1 MGNPLG
7 RAPTQVGTAPWPEEM
22 PVMEGT
28 SPDDMK
34 RIIGAQYMNNGV
46 LPNGGLTV
54 EGTSSMKYKVN
65 HGAAFMF
72 DSVAS
77 GLGVLV
83 PVDTVT
89 VNTAP
94 APSTGT
100 RTDTIYVD
108 GDGVVRVH
116 EGTNPPHGVVIAQ
129 FVVPAGVTSTSS
141 AQRTIDRNYA
151 IPVGAS
157 LGRLLHWDGSGI
169 TAWTETNPTQRFKG
183 QFSLPTD
190 RIVRIEQVA
199 TLTTPDAATSLPHY
213 AAFTYRIDGDTWVK
227 RAYFQADPTR
237 QTRTVSMSLELPE
250 GNHTLQVDTH
260 IRSFNGSHDDIEKI
274 YVTESWDSALEM
286 SLWDAGVSR

>member
-1 MGNPLG
+1 MGKPLG

-199 TLTTPDAATSLPHY
+199 TLTTPDAATRLPH
-213 AAFTYRIDGDTWVK
+213 
-227 RAYFQADPTR
+227 
-237 QTRTVSMSLELPE
+237 
-250 GNHTLQVDTH
+250 
-260 IRSFNGSHDDIEKI
+260 
-274 YVTESWDSALEM
+274 
-286 SLWDAGVSR
+286 